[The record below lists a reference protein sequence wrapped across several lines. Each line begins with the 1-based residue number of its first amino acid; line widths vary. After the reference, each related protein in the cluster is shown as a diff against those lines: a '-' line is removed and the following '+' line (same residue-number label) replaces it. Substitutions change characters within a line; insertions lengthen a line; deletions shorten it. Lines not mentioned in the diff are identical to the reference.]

1 MGGGLWRQRW
11 SKKNPRSN
19 NAARIYALC
28 LLPKEIHNHLP
39 CALFH
44 AEGIHGYR
52 ASVSRLYCARYCFE
66 EIEDTKGTALYP
78 ADGDELFCQLR
89 AVLSEKAQI
98 SERQRAETEL
108 HKLGVEL
115 LFHTYINRI
124 TFAEITHNTAAHKY
138 DAIIY
143 LDERVTKEEKRANAA
158 AMRKAFDAWLE
169 ENGLTADPTALTEVP
184 DPCEGRFDTLAGA
197 IAHIDHI
204 LRFPDL
210 LLII

>member
-1 MGGGLWRQRW
+1 M
-11 SKKNPRSN
+11 
-19 NAARIYALC
+19 
-28 LLPKEIHNHLP
+28 
-39 CALFH
+39 
-44 AEGIHGYR
+44 
-52 ASVSRLYCARYCFE
+52 
-66 EIEDTKGTALYP
+66 
-78 ADGDELFCQLR
+78 
-89 AVLSEKAQI
+89 
-98 SERQRAETEL
+98 
-108 HKLGVEL
+108 GVEL
-115 LFHTYINRI
+115 LFHTYIDRF

-143 LDERVTKEEKRANAA
+143 LDERVTNEEKCANAA

-169 ENGLTADPTALTEVP
+169 ESDHTVDPTALTEVP

>member
-1 MGGGLWRQRW
+1 MTKDFCFTMAHSYQQD
-11 SKKNPRSN
+11 
-19 NAARIYALC
+19 
-28 LLPKEIHNHLP
+28 LLDAIQL
-39 CALFH
+39 
-44 AEGIHGYR
+44 AEQGMLSPSQQ
-52 ASVSRLYCARYCFE
+52 AYCFE
-66 EIEDTKGTALYP
+66 EIGDTKGTAFYP
-78 ADGDELFCQLR
+78 ANGDELFCQLR
-89 AVLSEKAQI
+89 TAVDAKAQI

-115 LFHTYINRI
+115 LFHTYIDRF

-143 LDERVTKEEKRANAA
+143 LDERVTNEEKRANVA

-210 LLII
+210 LLI

>member
-1 MGGGLWRQRW
+1 MEKKFVLSLSQSYRQD
-11 SKKNPRSN
+11 
-19 NAARIYALC
+19 
-28 LLPKEIHNHLP
+28 LLDATQK
-39 CALFH
+39 
-44 AEGIHGYR
+44 AEQGML
-52 ASVSRLYCARYCFE
+52 SPSQQTYCFE
-66 EIEDTKGTALYP
+66 EIEDTKGTVLYP

-89 AVLSEKAQI
+89 TALDEKTQI

-115 LFHTYINRI
+115 LFHIYINRF
-124 TFAEITHNTAAHKY
+124 TFAEITHNTATDRY

-143 LDERVTKEEKRANAA
+143 LDERATNEEKRANAA
-158 AMRKAFDAWLE
+158 GMRRAFDAWLE
-169 ENGLTADPTALTEVP
+169 ESGHTADPATLTEVP

-210 LLII
+210 LLI

>member
-1 MGGGLWRQRW
+1 MTKDFCFTMAHSYQQD
-11 SKKNPRSN
+11 
-19 NAARIYALC
+19 
-28 LLPKEIHNHLP
+28 LLDAIQL
-39 CALFH
+39 
-44 AEGIHGYR
+44 AEQGMLSPSQQ
-52 ASVSRLYCARYCFE
+52 AYCFE
-66 EIEDTKGTALYP
+66 EIGDTKGTAFYP
-78 ADGDELFCQLR
+78 ANGDELFCQLR
-89 AVLSEKAQI
+89 TAVDAKAQI

-115 LFHTYINRI
+115 LFHTYIDRF

-143 LDERVTKEEKRANAA
+143 LDERVTNEEKRANAA

-210 LLII
+210 LLI

>member
-1 MGGGLWRQRW
+1 MTKDFCFTMAHSYQQD
-11 SKKNPRSN
+11 
-19 NAARIYALC
+19 
-28 LLPKEIHNHLP
+28 LLDAIQL
-39 CALFH
+39 
-44 AEGIHGYR
+44 AEQGMLSPSQQ
-52 ASVSRLYCARYCFE
+52 AYCFE
-66 EIEDTKGTALYP
+66 EIGDTKGTAFYP
-78 ADGDELFCQLR
+78 ANGDELFRKLR
-89 AVLSEKAQI
+89 TALGEKAQI

-143 LDERVTKEEKRANAA
+143 LDERVTNEEKRANAA

-197 IAHIDHI
+197 IAHIDYI

-210 LLII
+210 LLI

>member
-1 MGGGLWRQRW
+1 MPYSWLNRGCCR
-11 SKKNPRSN
+11 PRS
-19 NAARIYALC
+19 RHTALR
-28 LLPKEIHNHLP
+28 KS
-39 CALFH
+39 
-44 AEGIHGYR
+44 G
-52 ASVSRLYCARYCFE
+52 
-66 EIEDTKGTALYP
+66 DTKGTAFYP
-78 ADGDELFCQLR
+78 ANVDELLWKLR
-89 AVLSEKAQI
+89 TALGEKAQI
-98 SERQRAETEL
+98 SERQRAEGEL

-115 LFHTYINRI
+115 LFHIYINRF
-124 TFAEITHNTAAHKY
+124 TFAEITHNTATDRY

-143 LDERVTKEEKRANAA
+143 LDERATDKEKRANAA

-210 LLII
+210 LLI

>member
-1 MGGGLWRQRW
+1 MKKEFVISLSQSYRQDLL
-11 SKKNPRSN
+11 
-19 NAARIYALC
+19 NATQL
-28 LLPKEIHNHLP
+28 
-39 CALFH
+39 
-44 AEGIHGYR
+44 AEQGMLSPSQQ
-52 ASVSRLYCARYCFE
+52 AYCFE
-66 EIEDTKGTALYP
+66 EIGDTKGTAFYP
-78 ADGDELFCQLR
+78 ANGDELFYQLR
-89 AVLSEKAQI
+89 TAIDAKAQI

-115 LFHTYINRI
+115 LFHTYIDRF
-124 TFAEITHNTAAHKY
+124 TFAEITHNTATHKY

-143 LDERVTKEEKRANAA
+143 LDERVTNEEKHANAS

-197 IAHIDHI
+197 IVHIDYI

-210 LLII
+210 LLI

>member
-1 MGGGLWRQRW
+1 MKKEFAMSLSQSYRQD
-11 SKKNPRSN
+11 
-19 NAARIYALC
+19 
-28 LLPKEIHNHLP
+28 LLDAMQL
-39 CALFH
+39 
-44 AEGIHGYR
+44 AEQGMLSPSQQ
-52 ASVSRLYCARYCFE
+52 AYCFE

-89 AVLSEKAQI
+89 TALGEKTQI

-115 LFHTYINRI
+115 LFHTYIDRF
-124 TFAEITHNTAAHKY
+124 TFAEITHNTATEKY

-143 LDERVTKEEKRANAA
+143 LDECVTNEEKCANAA
-158 AMRKAFDAWLE
+158 AMRKAFDAWLKE
-169 ENGLTADPTALTEVP
+169 SGYTANPAALTEVP

-210 LLII
+210 LRI